1 MLRRPPATP
10 ESWERAAAAFARR
23 FGYRWIQL
31 EGDALVP
38 ARPRRPGPLQYGQVE
53 APAALMALG
62 CELRETNW
70 LIAEIKA
77 EKR

>member
-1 MLRRPPATP
+1 M
-10 ESWERAAAAFARR
+10 
-23 FGYRWIQL
+23 
-31 EGDALVP
+31 VP

-70 LIAEIKA
+70 LIAEIKT